1 MDLLKHAGTQAE
13 LQVVDPIL
21 HVANDS
27 RGDAIAGLGLRRI
40 DHDVFTRKQRLVYPL
55 EKGLSGVFRQGRVGP
70 IVAGSDVAQ
79 LVLREKL
86 VLLQS
91 PVLHLNVHSDC
102 LQLVTLGMVQRIVF
116 WNRQQKL
123 IQQAEPRFIAV
134 PIDTRGV
141 CAINEEF
148 EVILEVELIEVRYM
162 PSDVDQFRI

>member
-27 RGDAIAGLGLRRI
+27 RGDVIAGLGLRRV

-55 EKGLSGVFRQGRVGP
+55 EKGLCGVFRQGRVGP
-70 IVAGSDVAQ
+70 IVACSNVAQ

-91 PVLHLNVHSDC
+91 LFLHLNVQSDC
-102 LQLVTLGMVQRIVF
+102 LQLVILSLVQRIVF
-116 WNRQQKL
+116 RNRLQKL
-123 IQQAEPRFIAV
+123 I
-134 PIDTRGV
+134 
-141 CAINEEF
+141 
-148 EVILEVELIEVRYM
+148 
-162 PSDVDQFRI
+162 

>member
-1 MDLLKHAGTQAE
+1 MDLLEHAGTQAE

-27 RGDAIAGLGLRRI
+27 RGDVIAALGLRRV

-55 EKGLSGVFRQGRVGP
+55 EKGLCGVFRQGRVGP

-91 PVLHLNVHSDC
+91 LFLHLNVQSDC
-102 LQLVTLGMVQRIVF
+102 LQLVILSLVQRIVF
-116 WNRQQKL
+116 RNRLQKL
-123 IQQAEPRFIAV
+123 I
-134 PIDTRGV
+134 
-141 CAINEEF
+141 
-148 EVILEVELIEVRYM
+148 
-162 PSDVDQFRI
+162 

>member
-1 MDLLKHAGTQAE
+1 MDLLKHTGTQAE
-13 LQVVDPIL
+13 LHVVDPIL
-21 HVANDS
+21 HVAKVS
-27 RGDAIAGLGLRRI
+27 RVDAIAGLGVRRI

-55 EKGLSGVFRQGRVGP
+55 EKGLCGVFRQGRVGP

-91 PVLHLNVHSDC
+91 RVLHLNVHSDC
-102 LQLVTLGMVQRIVF
+102 LQLVILSMVQRIVF
-116 WNRQQKL
+116 WNRLQKL

-134 PIDTRGV
+134 LIDTRGI
-141 CAINEEF
+141 CAIDEEF
-148 EVILEVELIEVRYM
+148 EVILEVELIEVSYM